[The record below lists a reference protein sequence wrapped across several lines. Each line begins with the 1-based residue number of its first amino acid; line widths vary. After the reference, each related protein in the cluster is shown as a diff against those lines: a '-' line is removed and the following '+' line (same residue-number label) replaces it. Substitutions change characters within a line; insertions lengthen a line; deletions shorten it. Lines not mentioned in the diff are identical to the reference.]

1 MKKYFVTVNDEGK
14 EIKRTLTTF
23 HEEEDFES
31 MTLQELS
38 EVYYEASAEF
48 ASKARK
54 ITLLEDLIN
63 KSHHSGEYLESDELV
78 QNEVDRNMIEASN
91 NIIGVWEEMNK

>member
-54 ITLLEDLIN
+54 VTLLEDLIN
-63 KSHHSGEYLESDELV
+63 KRHHSGEYLESDELV
-78 QNEVDRNMIEASN
+78 QNEVDRNMIEAGN
-91 NIIGVWEEMNK
+91 NIIDGLEEINK